1 MVVTDQKIYYLIL
14 EDGGRT
20 EMHIID
26 QDEVEQEIREELQAQ
41 FISPDQWLQTWPY
54 NRDPDD
60 SFAEMG
66 NRLYEQAVE
75 KSREVARQAA
85 SAIKE
90 GHSGYLATV
99 PVPEWGVTA
108 SVAVE
113 STKDVFDGQ
122 DDKGI
127 AKCIDSQISNI
138 IFGGTP
144 RQRTSVFAD
153 VRPEAF
159 SRLVREMIGLLIE
172 SD

>member
-26 QDEVEQEIREELQAQ
+26 QDEVEQEIREELQEQ
-41 FISPDQWLQTWPY
+41 FITPAQWLQTWPY
-54 NRDPDD
+54 KREPDD
-60 SFAEMG
+60 SFVEMG

-75 KSREVARQAA
+75 KSRLVARQAYD
-85 SAIKE
+85 AIKD
-90 GHSGYLATV
+90 GHSGYLAAIS
-99 PVPEWGVTA
+99 VPEWGITA

-113 STKDVFDGQ
+113 STKDVFNGQ

-159 SRLVREMIGLLIE
+159 SRIVKEMFSLL
-172 SD
+172 

>member
-1 MVVTDQKIYYLIL
+1 MTDTIHYLIL
-14 EDGGRT
+14 EDGDRT

-41 FISPDQWLQTWPY
+41 FLTPEQWLQTWPY
-54 NRDPDD
+54 KREPDD
-60 SFAEMG
+60 SFVEMG

-75 KSREVARQAA
+75 KSRVVARQAYQ
-85 SAIKE
+85 AIKD
-90 GHSGYLATV
+90 GHSGYLAAI
-99 PVPEWGVTA
+99 PVPEWSVT
-108 SVAVE
+108 VE

-159 SRLVREMIGLLIE
+159 SRLVKEMITLL
-172 SD
+172 

>member
-1 MVVTDQKIYYLIL
+1 MTDTIYYLIL

-26 QDEVEQEIREELQAQ
+26 QDEIEQEVREELQER
-41 FISPDQWLQTWPY
+41 FITPAQWLRTWPY
-54 NRDPDD
+54 NRKPDD
-60 SFAEMG
+60 SFVEMG

-99 PVPEWGVTA
+99 PVVPEWGVTA
-108 SVAVE
+108 SIAVE

-159 SRLVREMIGLLIE
+159 SRIVKEMFSLL
-172 SD
+172 

>member
-1 MVVTDQKIYYLIL
+1 MTDTIHYLIL

-26 QDEVEQEIREELQAQ
+26 QGEIEQEVREELQAQ
-41 FISPDQWLQTWPY
+41 FISPDRWLQTWPY
-54 NRDPDD
+54 KRDPDD
-60 SFAEMG
+60 SFVEMG

-144 RQRTSVFAD
+144 RQRTSVFAY

-159 SRLVREMIGLLIE
+159 SRIVKEMFGLL
-172 SD
+172 

>member
-1 MVVTDQKIYYLIL
+1 MVVTEQKIYYIIL

-41 FISPDQWLQTWPY
+41 FLTPEQWLQTWPY
-54 NRDPDD
+54 NREPDD
-60 SFAEMG
+60 SFIEMG

-75 KSREVARQAA
+75 RSRVVAQQAYQ
-85 SAIKE
+85 AIKD
-90 GHSGYLATV
+90 GHSGYLAAI
-99 PVPEWGVTA
+99 PVPEWGITA

-113 STKDVFDGQ
+113 STSDVFNGQ

-159 SRLVREMIGLLIE
+159 SRLVKEMITLL
-172 SD
+172 

>member
-1 MVVTDQKIYYLIL
+1 MTDTIHYLIL

-26 QDEVEQEIREELQAQ
+26 QDEVEQEIREELQEQ
-41 FISPDQWLQTWPY
+41 FITPAQWLRTWPY
-54 NRDPDD
+54 KRDPDD
-60 SFAEMG
+60 SFVEMG

-75 KSREVARQAA
+75 KSRLVARQAA

-159 SRLVREMIGLLIE
+159 SRIVKEMFSLL
-172 SD
+172 

>member
-1 MVVTDQKIYYLIL
+1 MTDTIHYLIL

-26 QDEVEQEIREELQAQ
+26 QDEVEQEIREELQEQ
-41 FISPDQWLQTWPY
+41 FITPAQWLQTWPY
-54 NRDPDD
+54 NRKPDD
-60 SFAEMG
+60 SFVEMG

-99 PVPEWGVTA
+99 PVPEWGATA
-108 SVAVE
+108 SVE
-113 STKDVFDGQ
+113 STKDVFNGQ

>member
-1 MVVTDQKIYYLIL
+1 MTDTIYYLIL

-20 EMHIID
+20 EMHIIF
-26 QDEVEQEIREELQAQ
+26 QDEVEQEIREELQER
-41 FISPDQWLQTWPY
+41 FITPAQWLRTWPY
-54 NRDPDD
+54 NRKPDD
-60 SFAEMG
+60 SFVEMG

-159 SRLVREMIGLLIE
+159 SRIVKEMFSLL
-172 SD
+172 

>member
-1 MVVTDQKIYYLIL
+1 MTDTIHYLIL

-26 QDEVEQEIREELQAQ
+26 QDEIEQEIREELQAQ
-41 FISPDQWLQTWPY
+41 FISPDRWLQTWPY
-54 NRDPDD
+54 KRAPDD
-60 SFAEMG
+60 SFVEMG

-90 GHSGYLATV
+90 GHSGYLAAI
-99 PVPEWGVTA
+99 PVPEWGITA

-127 AKCIDSQISNI
+127 AKCIDSQISSI

>member
-1 MVVTDQKIYYLIL
+1 MTDQKIFYLIL
-14 EDGGRT
+14 EDGDRT

-26 QDEVEQEIREELQAQ
+26 QDEVKQEIQEELQAQ
-41 FISPDQWLQTWPY
+41 FLTPDQWLQTWPY
-54 NRDPDD
+54 KRSPDD
-60 SFAEMG
+60 SFVEMG
-66 NRLYEQAVE
+66 HRLYEQAVE
-75 KSREVARQAA
+75 KSRAVAHQAA

-113 STKDVFDGQ
+113 STKDVFNGQ

-159 SRLVREMIGLLIE
+159 SRIVKEMFSLL
-172 SD
+172 

>member
-1 MVVTDQKIYYLIL
+1 MTEQKIYYLIL

-20 EMHIID
+20 EMHIIL
-26 QDEVEQEIREELQAQ
+26 QDEIEQEIMDELQAQ
-41 FISPDQWLQTWPY
+41 FITPDRWLQTWPY

-75 KSREVARQAA
+75 KSREVARQA
-85 SAIKE
+85 SDAIRD
-90 GHSGYLATV
+90 GHSGYLAAI
-99 PVPEWGVTA
+99 PVPEWGIIA

-113 STKDVFDGQ
+113 STKDVFNGQ

-127 AKCIDSQISNI
+127 AKCIDSQISNT

-159 SRLVREMIGLLIE
+159 SRLVKEMISLL
-172 SD
+172 

>member
-1 MVVTDQKIYYLIL
+1 MTDTIHYLIL

-26 QDEVEQEIREELQAQ
+26 QDEVEQEIREELQEQ
-41 FISPDQWLQTWPY
+41 FITPAQWLQTWPY
-54 NRDPDD
+54 KREPDD
-60 SFAEMG
+60 SFVEMG

-75 KSREVARQAA
+75 KSRLVARQAYD
-85 SAIKE
+85 AIKE
-90 GHSGYLATV
+90 GHSGYLAAI
-99 PVPEWGVTA
+99 PVPEWGITA

-113 STKDVFDGQ
+113 STKDVFNGQ